1 MYIRF
6 DIIANADLDAHKW
19 KQRRALKFY
28 GEDFIKYSQNIIIL
42 ERENCNLHLFQMDQL
57 QAWFCMTAY
66 LIDRAGKPITNYF
79 QSCQWSGA
87 LYFQKVL
94 SFLVLLENCNLYYL

>member
-42 ERENCNLHLFQMDQL
+42 ERENCIYTYFKWTNYKLGF
-57 QAWFCMTAY
+57 AWLPIWLTG
-66 LIDRAGKPITNYF
+66 AGKPN
-79 QSCQWSGA
+79 
-87 LYFQKVL
+87 
-94 SFLVLLENCNLYYL
+94 